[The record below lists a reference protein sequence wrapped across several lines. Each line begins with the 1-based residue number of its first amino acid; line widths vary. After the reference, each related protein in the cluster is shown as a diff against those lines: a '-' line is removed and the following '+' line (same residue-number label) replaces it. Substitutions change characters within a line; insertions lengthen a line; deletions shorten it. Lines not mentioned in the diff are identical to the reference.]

1 MLGGDSHTD
10 AHGSAYGWLMRGSVE
25 RRNSGWGYRVDLPRD
40 PATGRRRQASR
51 QGFARRRDAEAALVD
66 LVRSFGQ
73 ADGASR
79 SDDEF
84 TVASYLAGWLGGQ
97 TLGVSRATCRS
108 YRVAAGRLLPIIG
121 SVPLRRLSRFDVEAA
136 IAVMLA
142 DGLSPATVRNT
153 QMVLHKA
160 LTDAVRLDR
169 LMVNAA
175 DGVEPPKI
183 DRGSFRVWSVD
194 ELRLFLTA
202 VREHHWFG
210 VFVLLA
216 TTGMRRGEVLGLRW
230 DVVDFDLSAVSV
242 IRSVGTVDGEIVVTS
257 PKTQAARRLVDVDAN
272 TLDVLRRLR
281 DEQRRAGIKDPHG
294 WVFRR
299 EPGGGPLRPESV
311 SAAFDRLVARA
322 DVPRIRLHD
331 LRHTYA
337 TLAVDTGMH
346 PMVLSDRL
354 GHSSVATTID
364 MYVHVAPPTARH
376 AANAV
381 AEQLFDLDES

>member
-1 MLGGDSHTD
+1 
-10 AHGSAYGWLMRGSVE
+10 MRGSVE

-51 QGFARRRDAEAALVD
+51 QGFARKRDAEAALAD
-66 LVRSFGQ
+66 LVRSFGSPD
-73 ADGASR
+73 AVSEPVAGV
-79 SDDEF
+79 
-84 TVASYLAGWLGGQ
+84 TVASYLADWLDAQG
-97 TLGVSRATCRS
+97 LAVSQATCRS
-108 YRVAAGRLLPIIG
+108 YRVAAARLLPIIG
-121 SVPLRRLSRFDVEAA
+121 SAPLRLLSRRDVEAA
-136 IAVMLA
+136 IALMLA
-142 DGLSPATVRNT
+142 DGLSPVTVRNT

-160 LTDAVRLDR
+160 LADAVRLDR
-169 LMVNAA
+169 VMVNAA
-175 DGVEPPKI
+175 DGVEPPKT

-202 VREHHWFG
+202 VREHHWYG
-210 VFVLLA
+210 VFMLLA

-230 DVVDFDLSAVSV
+230 DVVDFDLGAVSV

-257 PKTQAARRLVDVDAN
+257 PKTQAARKLVDLDAY
-272 TLDVLRRLR
+272 TLDVVRRVR
-281 DEQRRAGIKDPHG
+281 DEQQGAGLCYPLG

-311 SAAFDRLVARA
+311 SAAFDRLLARI

-337 TLAVDTGMH
+337 TLAVDAGVH

-354 GHSSVATTID
+354 GHSNVATTID
-364 MYVHVAPPTARH
+364 MYVHVALPTARR

-381 AEQLFDLDES
+381 AERLFDLDES